1 MNMILDIE
9 NYGVWGSGLSKI
21 EIISDKQF
29 YIAGMIRVYNDE
41 ICDTIANYNSSAYYE
56 PSYVITRACN
66 NGGF

>member
-9 NYGVWGSGLSKI
+9 NYGVWVSGLSKI

-41 ICDTIANYNSSAYYE
+41 ICDTVDNYNSSAY
-56 PSYVITRACN
+56 
-66 NGGF
+66 

>member
-41 ICDTIANYNSSAYYE
+41 ICYTVDNYNSSAY
-56 PSYVITRACN
+56 
-66 NGGF
+66 